1 MVSDN
6 FDSDTWLFY
15 WVTQV
20 ASLYESKLEIKLKK
34 QGLDIPSYRV
44 LMLLGRRDGL
54 RVTYLAEQSIT
65 KQSTMTRIIHRMR
78 DKGLVTIRS
87 GGEDARVSNVF
98 MTKKG
103 QIARKIGW
111 KAAQSIM
118 QAVENNVSKKNSEK
132 LLRNLSEIHQ
142 TLRDI

>member
-103 QIARKIGW
+103 QIAGKTGW
-111 KAAQSIM
+111 KAAQSMM
-118 QAVENNVSKKNSEK
+118 QAVENNVSKKDSEK
-132 LLRNLSEIHQ
+132 LLRDLSEIHQ